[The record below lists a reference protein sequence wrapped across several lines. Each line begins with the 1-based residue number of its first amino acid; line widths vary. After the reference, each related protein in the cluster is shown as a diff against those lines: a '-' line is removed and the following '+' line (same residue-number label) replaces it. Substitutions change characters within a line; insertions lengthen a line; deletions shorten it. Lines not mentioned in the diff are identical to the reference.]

1 MAMTK
6 LALRRFRKGRND
18 KMDLQLTAL
27 IDIVVFLLVFL
38 IQVVSI
44 SKINISLQGDMEL
57 PDSTS
62 VDAANRAI
70 TVQINRSQEFFVEN
84 VKINLVPG
92 PLWSIENK
100 RLIVERLQAVKN
112 ELDVVIK
119 KSSVTERFNLIINLA
134 MDKNLEYS
142 NIQNLMDLA
151 AGVGLIQFKFIVIE

>member
-1 MAMTK
+1 MTK
-6 LALRRFRKGRND
+6 LALRRFRKGRSD

-62 VDAANRAI
+62 VDSANRAI
-70 TVQINRSQEFFVEN
+70 TVQINRTQEFFIEN
-84 VKINLVPG
+84 VKINLNPG
-92 PLWSIENK
+92 PLWTLENK
-100 RLIVERLQAVKN
+100 RMIIERLQAVKN
-112 ELDVVIK
+112 ELDIVIK
-119 KSSVTERFNLIINLA
+119 KSTVTERFNLIINLA

-151 AGVGLIQFKFIVIE
+151 AGIGLIQFKFIVVE